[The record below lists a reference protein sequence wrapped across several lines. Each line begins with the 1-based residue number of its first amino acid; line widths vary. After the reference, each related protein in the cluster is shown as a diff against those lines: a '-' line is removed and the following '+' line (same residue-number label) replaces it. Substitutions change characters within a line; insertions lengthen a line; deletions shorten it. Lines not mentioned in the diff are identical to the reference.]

1 MSSRNVIVKQ
11 CEGHLDNSN
20 RDRKK
25 EGVGGVV
32 VTNIEVLRLSTGLA
46 QI

>member
-1 MSSRNVIVKQ
+1 MSSRNVIVNQ
-11 CEGHLDNSN
+11 CGGRLDNSN
-20 RDRKK
+20 RDKK
-25 EGVGGVV
+25 EGVGGGV